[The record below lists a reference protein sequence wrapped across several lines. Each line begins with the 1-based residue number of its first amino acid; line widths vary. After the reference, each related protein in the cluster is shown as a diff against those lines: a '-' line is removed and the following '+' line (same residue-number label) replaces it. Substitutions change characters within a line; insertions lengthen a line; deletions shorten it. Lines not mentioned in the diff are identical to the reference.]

1 MTKCWHLT
9 FHLSKRIIGIF
20 CHHDGEFEPAS
31 NYKIYI
37 DESVIIPVM
46 FDCSNIFFNW
56 NVYGNYDR
64 PATKWAIV
72 QPTLS

>member
-31 NYKIYI
+31 KHKIYI

-46 FDCSNIFFNW
+46 FDCSNIFFN
-56 NVYGNYDR
+56 
-64 PATKWAIV
+64 
-72 QPTLS
+72 